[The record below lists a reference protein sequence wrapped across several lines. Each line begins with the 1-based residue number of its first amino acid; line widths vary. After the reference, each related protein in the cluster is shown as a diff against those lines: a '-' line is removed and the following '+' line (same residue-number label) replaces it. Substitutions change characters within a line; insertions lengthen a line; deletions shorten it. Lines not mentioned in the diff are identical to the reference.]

1 MANMQT
7 IVPHVTQCYSKR
19 KIIDENLFNS
29 IPMCTLHNFPSTIE
43 HYIEWGRDLFNL
55 YFNDYIIELKNFVE
69 NKEKFYE
76 ELSNKD
82 SLIQRLTNIKKLAL
96 IVESNDFDKYKEF
109 AVKDYKELFVN
120 KINQLL
126 KEFP

>member
-1 MANMQT
+1 MQT
-7 IVPHVTQCYSKR
+7 IVPHVTQCYNER
-19 KIIDENLFNS
+19 KITDENPFNS

-43 HYIEWGRDLFNL
+43 HCIEWGRDLFNL
-55 YFNDYIIELKNFVE
+55 YFNDNIIELKNFVE

-76 ELSNKD
+76 DLSNKD
-82 SLIQRLTNIKKLAL
+82 SITQLQRLTNIKKLAL
-96 IVESNDFDKYKEF
+96 IVESNDFDKCIEF
-109 AVKDYKELFVN
+109 AVKEYNELFVN